1 VARDA
6 EQESRPVIIKKY
18 ANRRLY
24 NTDTSTYVTLE
35 DLAEMVRGVRDFVVY
50 DAKSGE
56 DLTHAV
62 LTQIIV
68 EQESRGTNLLPI
80 GFLRQLIRFYGDSMQ
95 GFLPPYLEMSM
106 ESFSKSQEQMRE
118 QFQRAFGGK
127 TPIAAFE
134 ETAQR
139 NMALFQQ
146 ALSMWSPYA
155 VKPATRSD
163 GEAPENVASEE
174 AGQLADLKKQLE
186 TMQRQLDAMA
196 PPPRK
201 PGA

>member
-1 VARDA
+1 
-6 EQESRPVIIKKY
+6 
-18 ANRRLY
+18 
-24 NTDTSTYVTLE
+24 
-35 DLAEMVRGVRDFVVY
+35 
-50 DAKSGE
+50 
-56 DLTHAV
+56 
-62 LTQIIV
+62 
-68 EQESRGTNLLPI
+68 
-80 GFLRQLIRFYGDSMQ
+80 
-95 GFLPPYLEMSM
+95 MSM
-106 ESFSKSQEQMRE
+106 ESFSKSQEQMHE